1 LKEVNEMKTFFK
13 KVDMRSR
20 EAMVA
25 FLSGHFRYDTM
36 NSWNRATSYANC
48 IKVHRLDLTREQ
60 LDKAW
65 GMLDMPE
72 VFDAIHWILQ
82 DWAAEREWRW
92 QVGFN
97 GRSGGYLVLYQGGM
111 DCKIAK
117 TAQCDVCG
125 KLTWH
130 KEDVPCT
137 SKGCQGT
144 LTVLDKP
151 RPQIV
156 TYPGRGL
163 DQGEDFEE
171 WSMDSLRERVKLVQE
186 FDRLC
191 DDVVAEFMRYCE
203 EYVVVEKDI
212 MVPKTVKVLEPEPS
226 VA

>member
-1 LKEVNEMKTFFK
+1 MKEVKHMKTFSQ
-13 KVDMRSR
+13 KVDTRSR
-20 EAMVA
+20 EAMTA
-25 FLSGHFRYDTM
+25 FLSGHFRYNTM

-48 IKVHRLDLTREQ
+48 VKVHRLDLTREQ

-65 GMLDMPE
+65 AMLDMTE

-82 DWAAEREWRW
+82 DWAEEREWRW

-97 GRSGGYLVLYQGGM
+97 GRSGGYLVLYQGDM
-111 DCKIAK
+111 DYKNAK

-137 SKGCQGT
+137 TKGCPGT
-144 LTVLDKP
+144 LTVLEKP

-163 DQGEDFEE
+163 DQGEDFGE
-171 WSMDSLRERVKLVQE
+171 WSVDSLRDRVKLVQE

-191 DDVVAEFMRYCE
+191 DDVVAEFVRFCE